1 MKRVLKFRWLI
12 LAVWIALAL
21 VLTIIQPNIDTIIN
35 EKDQGNLSEKYSST
49 IAKKLLK
56 EMSGVNGDNAIIVFN
71 KESKLD
77 DTDMEDIK
85 KGLDNLKAS
94 EDEVGLV
101 AITSH
106 FDKPEAKDQLVSKD
120 GTTVLASITIEKNG
134 RDMKDIQKII
144 DDKLEDVKVGHSITG
159 EEFVK
164 NDYIQ
169 VTFAG
174 VDKSA
179 VITILFILAVLC
191 LVFRSVAT
199 PLVSLFTVGVSYLCS
214 MGIVS
219 QLIYNMNFPVTS
231 LTRMFI
237 ILVLFGIGTDY
248 NILLFNRFKEELGRQ
263 SSIDEAIIETYR
275 TAGKTIMFSS
285 LTVFIAF
292 LSLSLAEFDVYRSAC
307 AVAIGILIL
316 FLTLITLTPCCMKL
330 LGGKLFWPSHNTS
343 GHKESKVWEKV
354 TNATVKHPVISIVAI
369 IAIMAPV
376 LYFNSQELNFDNLK
390 DIDSSYT
397 SVKGFNTV
405 SEHFS
410 TGKSMPATIVIKS
423 KNAMDNNET
432 LSVIDKITMGIKKI
446 DGVDEV
452 SGPTQP
458 KGTPIEEFYV
468 DKQAST
474 IINGLSSADSG
485 IVQISDGLKEAQDK
499 LQNTPDFSKVNDLI
513 KGTDTVNT
521 GLLKI
526 SDALKQIE
534 NGINSGANGAE
545 TVASG
550 IAEVKK
556 NADVVKSSLEK
567 LSAGYSELNMG
578 YSEMKNNYEKVA
590 DKLID
595 ASDAL
600 TGMNGLI
607 KKIEGKNPKL
617 SSDEDFVTLRK
628 MSEALSSGLKE
639 ITEGMTDLN
648 NGFAKANSGLYG
660 ANNGLEALNSGFG
673 KMIAGLEKLETGAN
687 SLSDGLKK
695 GNAGQSA
702 VIANMNKLQNGLSQI
717 QNAQKTMTS
726 GLSNIGGSLNKL
738 KDGFGASTDGLNTIS
753 SGLNKTNDF
762 LLQWSDSKNFF
773 IPKEAFAK
781 DDFKMA
787 LDNFMSKDRK
797 IAKIVVNLSDDPYSK
812 KSLDTLNEVEKL
824 LDGQLEGTVLA
835 DAEHGIDGATSKTN
849 GFKTVAENDITK
861 TQIIVL
867 IGVFIVLILVIRS
880 FWIPLYIIISLV
892 AAYFTSITVTGV
904 FAKHVLGMNEI
915 SWNVPFFAFVM
926 IVALGVDYSIFLMTR
941 YNEYGELPPH
951 EAIVKAAKN
960 IGGVVVS
967 AAIILAGT
975 FLTLYPS
982 GMKTLMQLAVGV
994 SVGLMMLALILLP
1007 VLLPA
1012 LISLPHVFKKNSGK
1026 SQHLSNF

>member
-1 MKRVLKFRWLI
+1 MKKVLKFRWLI
-12 LAVWIALAL
+12 LAVWIALAV
-21 VLTIIQPNIDTIIN
+21 VLTVTQPNINTIIN

-56 EMSGVNGDNAIIVFN
+56 EMSGVDGDNAVIVFN
-71 KESKLD
+71 KESRLTD
-77 DTDMEDIK
+77 ADMEDIK

-94 EDEVGLV
+94 KDEVGLA

-106 FDKPEAKDQLVSKD
+106 FDKPEAKEQLVSKD
-120 GTTVLASITIEKNG
+120 GTTVLVSITITKNG

-144 DDKLEDVKVGHSITG
+144 DDKLKDVKVGHSITG

-169 VTFAG
+169 ITFAG

-179 VITILFILAVLC
+179 VITVLFILVVLC

-263 SSIDEAIIETYR
+263 STVDEAIVETYR
-275 TAGKTIMFSS
+275 TAGKTVMYSS

-292 LSLSLAEFDVYRSAC
+292 LSLSLAEFDVYKSAC

-316 FLTLITLTPCCMKL
+316 FLTLITLVPFFMKI

-343 GHKESKVWEKV
+343 GHKESKAWEKV
-354 TNATVKHPVISIVAI
+354 TNATVKHPVISILAI
-369 IAIMAPV
+369 LAIMAPI
-376 LYFNSQELNFDNLK
+376 LYFNSKELNFDNLK

-423 KNAMDNNET
+423 GNAMDNNET
-432 LSVIDKITMGIKKI
+432 LSVIDKITMGLRKI

-458 KGTPIEEFYV
+458 KGTPIGEFYV
-468 DKQAST
+468 DKQANT
-474 IINGLSSADSG
+474 IINGLSSADDG
-485 IVQISDGLKEAQDK
+485 IVKISDGLKEAQAK
-499 LQNTPDFSKVNDLI
+499 LQTVPDFSKVNDLI
-513 KGTDTVNT
+513 KGTDDAYT
-521 GLLKI
+521 GLTRI
-526 SDALKQIE
+526 SGALRQIE
-534 NGINSGANGAE
+534 NGITSGADGAK
-545 TVASG
+545 AISSG

-556 NADVVKSSLEK
+556 NIVVVKSSIEK
-567 LSAGYSELNMG
+567 LSTGYSTLSKG
-578 YSEMKNNYEKVA
+578 YSEMKTNYEGIA
-590 DKLID
+590 GKLNEIYK
-595 ASDAL
+595 AL
-600 TGMNGLI
+600 SGMNELI
-607 KKIEGKNPKL
+607 KKIETKNSAL
-617 SSDEDFVTLRK
+617 STDVDFVTLK
-628 MSEALSSGLKE
+628 KTSETLTAGLKE
-639 ITEGMTDLN
+639 ITGGMTLLN
-648 NGFAKANSGLYG
+648 SNFDRANSGLVE
-660 ANNGLEALNSGFG
+660 ANTGMMALSGGLD
-673 KMIAGLEKLETGAN
+673 KMTAGLEKLENGAT
-687 SLSDGLKK
+687 SLSDGLMK
-695 GNAGQSA
+695 GSTGQSA
-702 VIANMNKLQNGLSQI
+702 VIANMDKLKKGLSQI
-717 QNAQKTMTS
+717 QNGQKTMTA
-726 GLSNIGGSLNKL
+726 GLSSIGGSLSKL
-738 KDGFGASTDGLNTIS
+738 KDGFGASTEGLNTIS

-787 LDNFMSKDRK
+787 LDNYMSGDRK
-797 IAKIVVNLSDDPYSK
+797 ITKIVVNLSDDPYSK
-812 KSLDTLNEVEKL
+812 KSLDTINEVEKL
-824 LDGQLEGTVLA
+824 VDAQLKGTVLA

-849 GFKTVAENDITK
+849 GFRAVAENDITK

-867 IGVFIVLILVIRS
+867 IGVFIVLIFVIKS
-880 FWIPLYIIISLV
+880 FWIPLYIIISLI
-892 AAYFTSITVTGV
+892 AAYLTSITVTGV

-941 YNEYGELPPH
+941 YKEYGGLSPR

-967 AAIILAGT
+967 AAVILAGT

-982 GMKTLMQLAVGV
+982 GLKTLMQLSVGV
-994 SVGLMMLALILLP
+994 SAGLMMLALILLP

-1012 LISLPHVFKKNSGK
+1012 LISLPHIFKRISGK
-1026 SQHLSNF
+1026 SHQLTDF